1 VRRFFRRLGTR
12 VHAQAE
18 MRTIRSENALLQ
30 HTITS
35 VVTNLMT
42 VLSDRIAQFERSI
55 EERLARIEQTVLKGQ

>member
-1 VRRFFRRLGTR
+1 
-12 VHAQAE
+12 